1 MYQTGGTIKDTLD
14 DITRHNL
21 VLPAIQRE
29 FEWDH
34 KQVCKLFDSLMQG
47 YPFGTFLYWQVRPEN
62 SGKFTYYDFVRDYHQ
77 RDSPYCPPLRPS
89 PGSALT
95 AVLDG
100 QQRLTALNIGFRGS
114 MAWKLPR
121 KWWDNPDAFP
131 ERQLYLDLLWRSDSA
146 EHGRKYQFRFL
157 TDEQA
162 KGNANG
168 EWWFLVK
175 DILRMGDSGP
185 SMNKWLTDRLPKE
198 LLPDGAS
205 AQDVALAAT
214 QLVNDAYEVMWRL
227 HQVAHTE
234 RLIAYYDEKSQEL
247 DRVLQI
253 FIRMNSGGTTLSYS
267 DLLLSVA
274 VAQFEYHDARKEIRT
289 LVRDLNHVGQR
300 FSFSKDQVLKA
311 GLMLSDIGSVGFK
324 VDNFNKENM
333 AVLEKNWG
341 DVKQALMTAV
351 QLLSQL
357 GFNGQTLQATSALLP
372 IAYYIHNRGYDASY
386 VTSGHFREDRSA
398 IREWLIRSILKA
410 SGIWGSGLDTLLTG
424 LRRVIRDSRDSSE
437 LFPAAAIGKEMA
449 RRGRSLSFQPEEID
463 DLVDMKYGDSST
475 FALLS
480 LLFPEIDVEKLH
492 FHIDHV
498 FPRTRFTTA
507 QLRRAEIP
515 EDDHECF
522 QDRRDRLANL
532 QLLPGAENHAKSAA
546 MPACW
551 LEETMNANDRVRH
564 VELHLLGD
572 IVGHGQSMDGF
583 LSFYDARR
591 CALRKK
597 IAELLGTQLDQDS
610 EASGP
615 TD

>member
-14 DITRHNL
+14 DIARRDL

-29 FEWDH
+29 FVWRPE
-34 KQVCKLFDSLMQG
+34 QICRLFDSLMQG
-47 YPFGTFLYWQVRPEN
+47 YPFGTFLYWQIKPEN
-62 SGKFTYYDFVRDYHQ
+62 SDKFTYYDFVRNYHQ
-77 RDSPYCPPLRPS
+77 RDHPYCPRLDPLPDKR
-89 PGSALT
+89 LT

-114 MAWKLPR
+114 MAWKLPW
-121 KWWDNPDAFP
+121 KWWKTHDAFP
-131 ERQLYLDLLWRSDSA
+131 KRQLYLDLLWKSDA
-146 EHGRKYQFRFL
+146 DEHGRKYRFRFL
-157 TDEQA
+157 TDKQA
-162 KGNANG
+162 KGNESG

-175 DILRMGDSGP
+175 DILRMDSGP
-185 SMNKWLTDRLPKE
+185 SMHKWLTEHLPKE
-198 LLPDGAS
+198 LLPDGAP
-205 AQDVALAAT
+205 AQDVALSAN

-234 RLIAYYDEKSQEL
+234 KLIAYYDEKNQEL
-247 DRVLQI
+247 ERVLRI

-274 VAQFEYHDARKEIRT
+274 VAQFEDLDAREEIRN
-289 LVRDLNHVGQR
+289 LVRDLNRVGQG

-324 VDNFNKENM
+324 VDNFDKENM
-333 AVLEKNWG
+333 AILEKSWG

-351 QLLSQL
+351 QLLSLL
-357 GFNGQTLQATSALLP
+357 GFNGQTLRATSALLP
-372 IAYYIHNRGYDASY
+372 IAYYIHNRGHNASY
-386 VTSGHFREDRSA
+386 VTSGRFREDRGA

-449 RRGRSLSFQPEEID
+449 RRGRSLTFEPEEID
-463 DLVDMKYGDSST
+463 DLVDMKYGDSRT

-498 FPRTRFTTA
+498 FPRKRFTTVP
-507 QLRRAEIP
+507 LRRAEIP
-515 EDDHECF
+515 EEDHGRF

-532 QLLPGAENHAKSAA
+532 QLLPGAENLEKRAT

-551 LEETMNANDRVRH
+551 LEETMNANERERH
-564 VELHLLGD
+564 VDLHLLGD
-572 IVGHGQSMDGF
+572 IMGHGQTMDGF
-583 LSFYDARR
+583 LSFYEARR

-597 IAELLGTQLDQDS
+597 IAKLLGTQLDQGS
-610 EASGP
+610 EASGA